1 MSTERDARARSLIDR
16 EALER
21 IIKRAA
27 ELQAQERDIGDGLT
41 RDQVLALGKDVG
53 IPTRYLQQA
62 LIDEET
68 HPGGQTPGLLGWL
81 GGPATL
87 DAARVVPGEH
97 HALERAIAGA
107 LEQEELL
114 QLKRRY
120 ADYTTWEPKG
130 GAFASLQRAFGASGK
145 RFALARAAEVVV
157 QVTPLEPG
165 YCHVRLHADVS
176 NLRRQR
182 LAGAATLFGF
192 GALATLLAPVLG
204 VLAPWILLPSAI
216 GALIGLAHARG
227 QARESERVHVELEQ
241 QLDRLEQG
249 ADAPARETKG
259 SGFATLGKL
268 ADELRGL
275 IDPGATPR
283 GQR

>member
-1 MSTERDARARSLIDR
+1 VAGERDLINR

-53 IPTRYLQQA
+53 IPTRYIQQA

-68 HPGGQTPGLLGWL
+68 RPGSQAAGLVGWL
-81 GGPATL
+81 GGPAKL
-87 DAARVVPGEH
+87 DAGRVVPGERG
-97 HALERAIAGA
+97 AVERAIAA
-107 LEQEELL
+107 TLEQEELL

-130 GAFASLQRAFGASGK
+130 GAFASLQRAFGPSGK
-145 RFALARAAEVVV
+145 RFALARATEVVV
-157 QVTPLEPG
+157 QVTALEPG
-165 YCHVRLHADVS
+165 YCHVRLQADVS

-192 GALATLLAPVLG
+192 GVLATALAPALG
-204 VLAPWILLPSAI
+204 VLAPWVLLPAAI
-216 GALIGLAHARG
+216 GAIAGTVHARG
-227 QARESERVHVELEQ
+227 QERESARVHVELEQ

-249 ADAPARETKG
+249 ALGPARATRD
-259 SGFATLGKL
+259 SGFTALGRI
-268 ADELRGL
+268 ADELKGL
-275 IDPGATPR
+275 LG
-283 GQR
+283 